1 MLNEKWFYFKSK
13 DKNLKRFLHL
23 LQGLFNIFIQIIH
36 QSGLAVELETHYAKY
51 LTITLKIGLTRQ
63 PMMLKVTSGN
73 SVSIYDLVSN
83 R

>member
-1 MLNEKWFYFKSK
+1 MLNEKLFYFKSK
-13 DKNLKRFLHL
+13 EKNLKRLVHL
-23 LQGLFNIFIQIIH
+23 IQIIH
-36 QSGLAVELETHYAKY
+36 QSGLALELETHYAKY

-73 SVSIYDLVSN
+73 SVPIYDLVSN

>member
-1 MLNEKWFYFKSK
+1 MLNEKLFYFKSK
-13 DKNLKRFLHL
+13 EKNLKRLVHL
-23 LQGLFNIFIQIIH
+23 IQIIH
-36 QSGLAVELETHYAKY
+36 QSGLAVELESHYAKY

-73 SVSIYDLVSN
+73 SVSIYGLVSN

>member
-1 MLNEKWFYFKSK
+1 MLNEKLFYFKSK
-13 DKNLKRFLHL
+13 EKNLKRLVHL
-23 LQGLFNIFIQIIH
+23 IQIIH

-73 SVSIYDLVSN
+73 SVPIYDLVSN